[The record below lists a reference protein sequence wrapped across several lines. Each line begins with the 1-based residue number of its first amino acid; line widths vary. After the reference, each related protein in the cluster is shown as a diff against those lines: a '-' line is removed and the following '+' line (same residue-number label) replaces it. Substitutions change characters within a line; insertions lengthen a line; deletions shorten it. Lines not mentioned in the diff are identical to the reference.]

1 MFWKTPQEEVI
12 AVQLSFLVVHL
23 MNDCALPG
31 FVLFHVPHDS
41 TWIPHEARSQF
52 LLNDAALVGE
62 ITKMTDHLTMELF
75 TEGVSEIQ
83 VVRAEVSR
91 LVVDV
96 ERFDDPSEVMFE
108 RGMGVVYSRT
118 SDGAALRRA
127 ITQEQRRQLIAKWY
141 VPHHRR
147 LADVANAMINQYDRA
162 LLIDAHSFPSKPL
175 PYETEQG
182 QDRPDICIGTDEF
195 HTPKALEA
203 AFQNAFAVAGFNVR
217 CNFPFGGAL
226 VPIEH
231 HRTDARL
238 SAIMIE
244 VNRSLYLDETTGL
257 GNSRFHEIRRKVG
270 ECTRQAIQNWAVS
283 TT

>member
-1 MFWKTPQEEVI
+1 MIPSNV
-12 AVQLSFLVVHL
+12 
-23 MNDCALPG
+23 PG
-31 FVLFHVPHDS
+31 FVLLHVPHDS
-41 TWIPHEARSQF
+41 TWIPPEVRSQF
-52 LLNDAALVGE
+52 LLDDTELAAEVV
-62 ITKMTDHLTMELF
+62 KMTDHLTMELF
-75 TEGVSEIQ
+75 TSCVPENQ

-96 ERFDDPSEVMFE
+96 ERFDDPSEVMLE

-118 SDGAALRRA
+118 AAGAALRRS
-127 ITQEQRRQLIAKWY
+127 ITPEQRWQLIAKWY

-147 LADVANAMINQYDRA
+147 LANVANAILNQYGRA

-175 PYETEQG
+175 PYETDQG

-195 HTPKALEA
+195 HTPKALAA
-203 AFQNAFAVAGFNVR
+203 AFLDAFAVTGFNVC

-231 HRTDARL
+231 HRTDSRL
-238 SAIMIE
+238 SAIMVE

-257 GNSRFHEIRRKVG
+257 RNSRFEEIRGKVG
-270 ECTRQAIQNWAVS
+270 KCILSAIQNWQVS
-283 TT
+283 VSS